1 MHSVYIYIYTYTYTY
16 NSLPKFLESWLSFQ
30 VDSSWSTGDYEGA
43 QRAARSAKRWDIVA
57 IGTGVVLAVIGGFM
71 MVLSIIQY
79 ARDISYLNRVNSL
92 NNMYHDDVNVSY
104 MYYGQTPN
112 TA

>member
-1 MHSVYIYIYTYTYTY
+1 
-16 NSLPKFLESWLSFQ
+16 
-30 VDSSWSTGDYEGA
+30 
-43 QRAARSAKRWDIVA
+43 VA

-104 MYYGQTPN
+104 MYYG
-112 TA
+112 